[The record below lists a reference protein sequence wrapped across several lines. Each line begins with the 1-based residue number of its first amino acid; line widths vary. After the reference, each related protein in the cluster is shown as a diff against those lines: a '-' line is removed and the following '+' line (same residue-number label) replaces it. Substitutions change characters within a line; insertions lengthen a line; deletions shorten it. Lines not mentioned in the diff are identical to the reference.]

1 MSLNVSEAK
10 QSFPF
15 AYEPVFDG
23 LVAILGPAGF
33 TVASQ
38 DRVIGRIVASAGMSG
53 FSWGE
58 NVTIQVERRGEA
70 TTDLLIQSN
79 LKVGFNVTATGKN
92 AKNARIGSSVRSQ
105 TILQTGGRDVAQS
118 VAAAPSAEFVTSVV
132 GAGALSLALVRCLD
146 SVPVRSAP
154 SAV

>member
-1 MSLNVSEAK
+1 MSLNVSETK

-33 TVASQ
+33 TIASQ

-58 NVTIQVERRGEA
+58 NVTIQIERRGEA
-70 TTDLLIQSN
+70 TTALLIQSN

-92 AKNARIGSSVRSQ
+92 AKNAERLIGALSNY
-105 TILQTGGRDVAQS
+105 LQTGGRDVAQS
-118 VAAAPSAEFVTSVV
+118 VAAAPSASSSPVLWVLAFVI
-132 GAGALSLALVRCLD
+132 GAGAFLWIVSQ
-146 SVPVRSAP
+146 
-154 SAV
+154 